1 MKTEELK
8 SKNDT
13 DLKEHLLELLREQ
26 FNLRMQKTGTQGTK
40 PHLYKR
46 VRRSIARV
54 KTIMQQRKGDQ
65 S

>member
-8 SKNDT
+8 AKNDAE
-13 DLKEHLLELLREQ
+13 LKQHLLDLLHEQ
-26 FNLRMQKTGTQGTK
+26 FNLRMKKSGAQATK

-54 KTIMQQRKGDQ
+54 KTIMQQREGD
-65 S
+65 